1 MPSIANSIPKFAT
14 LSKGF
19 IMFSTI
25 VASTAFVLT
34 SLILLFWIYDEFIR
48 QKSSLELA
56 LIAYNKRTINWLNV
70 WIVIGV
76 WIGSGVYLWG

>member
-25 VASTAFVLT
+25 VAGVVFVIT
-34 SLILLFWIYDEFIR
+34 TLILLFWVYDEFIR
-48 QKSSLELA
+48 QKSPFELA
-56 LIAYNKRTINWLNV
+56 LIAHGKCTINWLNV

-76 WIGSGVYLWG
+76 WIGSSVYLWG

>member
-1 MPSIANSIPKFAT
+1 
-14 LSKGF
+14 
-19 IMFSTI
+19 MFSTI
-25 VASTAFVLT
+25 VAAIVFVLT
-34 SLILLFWIYDEFIR
+34 TFILLFWVYDEFIR

-56 LIAYNKRTINWLNV
+56 LIAHGKLTINWLNV